1 LTKGIGEGVFRLW
14 PMENGFW
21 QEPGEITVEENAT
34 LDSLVTRLKNSL
46 SSLSSGIRE
55 SEGDPAEH
63 LALLVRWYHSSWRDG
78 QWYSRRP
85 DSKINFRR
93 LSKDILKMVRP
104 GQSL

>member
-1 LTKGIGEGVFRLW
+1 VLT
-14 PMENGFW
+14 
-21 QEPGEITVEENAT
+21 
-34 LDSLVTRLKNSL
+34 SL
-46 SSLSSGIRE
+46 SVVGEAGRATR
-55 SEGDPAEH
+55 GVDGGGEH
-63 LALLVRWYHSSWRDG
+63 LAVLVRWYHSSWRDG